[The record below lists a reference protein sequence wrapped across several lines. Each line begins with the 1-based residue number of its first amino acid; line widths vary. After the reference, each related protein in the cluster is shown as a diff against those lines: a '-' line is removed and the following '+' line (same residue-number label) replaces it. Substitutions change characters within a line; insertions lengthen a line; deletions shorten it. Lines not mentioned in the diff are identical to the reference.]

1 MRLLLD
7 VNVLIALF
15 DDDHFFNGK
24 ARARFAR
31 PKLQI
36 ATCPLVEN
44 GVMRVLNA
52 PRYSKLGPLGFEPV
66 RQRLI
71 QITKDT
77 DHQFWPDDVSV
88 RSAGVIQFEHLLGHN
103 QLTDAYLLALAVK
116 HGGSLATF
124 DQAVALR
131 AQCMGRAA
139 RI

>member
-31 PKLQI
+31 SKLKI

-52 PRYSKLGPLGFEPV
+52 PRYSKFG
-66 RQRLI
+66 
-71 QITKDT
+71 
-77 DHQFWPDDVSV
+77 
-88 RSAGVIQFEHLLGHN
+88 RSEEHTSEL
-103 QLTDAYLLALAVK
+103 Q
-116 HGGSLATF
+116 SP
-124 DQAVALR
+124 
-131 AQCMGRAA
+131 C
-139 RI
+139 

>member
-1 MRLLLD
+1 MTPAKPVRLLLD

-31 PKLQI
+31 SKLKI

-71 QITKDT
+71 QGNVSTSKLPSTLCYRYCRSPCSRKCLCIKHFRITSLPPQT
-77 DHQFWPDDVSV
+77 ST
-88 RSAGVIQFEHLLGHN
+88 
-103 QLTDAYLLALAVK
+103 LT
-116 HGGSLATF
+116 
-124 DQAVALR
+124 
-131 AQCMGRAA
+131 
-139 RI
+139 IN